1 MSKKIFFAYL
11 ISIVLIL
18 TPLRAFAKELYLT
31 YDGAVHKYVGNIYSL
46 KVNGEIVDSDIPPII
61 MNDRSLVPVRA
72 IFESLGAEVHWD
84 SKERK
89 VLVSYRGSDVD
100 SHIAIV
106 NGKETEMEVPA
117 KIINDRTMV
126 PLRFVGEQL
135 NMNVGFDNDKK
146 EISIDSYDLE
156 NLANLRM

>member
-1 MSKKIFFAYL
+1 
-11 ISIVLIL
+11 
-18 TPLRAFAKELYLT
+18 
-31 YDGAVHKYVGNIYSL
+31 
-46 KVNGEIVDSDIPPII
+46 

-89 VLVSYRGSDVD
+89 VLVSYRGSDVELTID

-135 NMNVGFDNDKK
+135 NMNVGFDNDKRK
-146 EISIDSYDLE
+146 FQLTATI
-156 NLANLRM
+156 